1 MESPLEE
8 DNINNKYIILEEKG
22 HGSSAYVYLVEDKKD
37 KKLYAAKVFELNPS
51 LFDDEIKILK
61 KVASLYNPFIIKLIE
76 SGEGPVKVPS
86 KPKTDRKYV
95 ILEYASKGI
104 LFNYIS
110 CPEKGFSERHAK
122 LIFHKILK
130 GVKAI
135 HNAGICHRDIKM
147 ENIVLDDKFDPKI
160 CDFGFGSDIKGKDG
174 SGKLNEFWGS
184 QHYRAPEII
193 FRKRYEGVKA
203 DIFSLG
209 VVLLILLTNAFG
221 FEDAKGYDK
230 YYNLIIKKKSIIFWD
245 SLIKYYEKSEEI
257 KNSLLHLSEDLKS
270 LYIKM
275 VSYNPDLRPS
285 INDILD
291 DPWMKEVTSL
301 DDKEYSE
308 LEKEV
313 YEEFKKREKDVI
325 NNNETIN
332 TNNNNNNNKI
342 CSGNDKGISND
353 EFEYFDLSLTPKY
366 IQKSRLIMNNY
377 IKINGNLRPS
387 EFMNSL
393 ANKIVEKF
401 EGNAKIKESKKNLKF
416 NVVFE
421 EPLEDEVEL
430 DEELKKEIEKLSLE
444 STEELEEAIP
454 QKNCVIQI
462 KLFQCINGGYLVR
475 FMKKEGEIEEYHKY
489 FQSIKSIVKEIL

>member
-37 KKLYAAKVFELNPS
+37 KKLYAAKVFELGPS
-51 LFDDEIKILK
+51 FFIKEIEILK
-61 KVASLYNPFIIKLIE
+61 KVSSLYNPFIIKLIE
-76 SGEGPVKVPS
+76 YGEGPVKAPS
-86 KPKTDRKYV
+86 KPKKDRKYA

-104 LFNYIS
+104 LSDYIY
-110 CPEKGFSERHAK
+110 CPEKGFSERHVK

-135 HNAGICHRDIKM
+135 HNAGICHRDIKL

-160 CDFGFGSDIKGKDG
+160 CDFGLGSEIKGKDG
-174 SGKLNEFWGS
+174 SGKLDEFCGS
-184 QHYRAPEII
+184 QHYKAPEII
-193 FRKRYEGVKA
+193 LRKRYEGVKA

-209 VVLLILLTNAFG
+209 VVLLSLVTNAFG
-221 FEDAKGYDK
+221 FGEATV
-230 YYNLIIKKKSIIFWD
+230 YNKFYSLIIKKKSIILWD
-245 SLIKYYEKSEEI
+245 SIIKYFDKKSEI
-257 KNSLLHLSEDLKS
+257 KNSFLILTEELKN

-275 VSYNPDLRPS
+275 VSYNPNLRPS
-285 INDILD
+285 IDDILD

-332 TNNNNNNNKI
+332 IHNNNNNNKI
-342 CSGNDKGISND
+342 CSGNDKGISDD

-444 STEELEEAIP
+444 STEELEEVIP

-489 FQSIKSIVKEIL
+489 FQSIKAIIKEIL